1 MNTIKK
7 WFSNDREIINIEN
20 KLKSLKHYNKLLLK
34 YAKNSCLYNG
44 GKNDNDW
51 GINFWVFPS
60 SMTDNQINQALINMD
75 ILEDTDR
82 GIFDDNDWDCSGKT
96 LMNKPYISKRTKTRV
111 LVTQTWSIDI

>member
-20 KLKSLKHYNKLLLK
+20 KLKSLKRDKQYFNGLL
-34 YAKNSCLYNG
+34 KNSCLHSG
-44 GKNDNDW
+44 VKNDNDW

-60 SMTDNQINQALINMD
+60 SMTDNQINQALVNMD

-96 LMNKPYISKRTKTRV
+96 LANKPYISKRTKTRV

>member
-1 MNTIKK
+1 MNTIKQ
-7 WFSNDREIINIEN
+7 WFSNDKEIKELEY
-20 KLKSLKHYNKLLLK
+20 KLKSLKYSNKLLLK
-34 YAKNSCLYNG
+34 CARNSCLHSG
-44 GKNDNDW
+44 GKNDDDW
-51 GINFWVFPS
+51 GINYWVFPS
-60 SMTDNQINQALINMD
+60 SMSDSQINQSLINMD